1 MRSFLL
7 TFLLI
12 SIQAFARG
20 ADALHATTVVDAD
33 IKNLRNGSL
42 KHKLVRVKGLVIDA
56 RKDEISGDCEII
68 TLLDKGHTIPLVR
81 SITDAEQLRGLLG
94 AEISAVGTC
103 RSSFGG
109 VRRYHY
115 WGIRVRQGGIRIL
128 KSADSGF
135 QLAKDISSFRKA
147 DYETINTCQERMSVI
162 GRVTAVWSQNKILV
176 KTQSEDIVQVSLAE
190 GVPPP
195 QVGESVKAIG
205 FPETDMISLN
215 LGAALWKPAS
225 ERILVTESQPIDIN
239 GRLSASVGTNNL
251 LSVMSLHGKPVRIR
265 GKVLA
270 APTDEFGDPHFLL
283 DCNGLVVPV
292 DVSGVPEIQTDIP
305 IESTV
310 AISGILLAQT
320 NDWRPS
326 NPFPRIIGFRI
337 IPRWPSD
344 VSIIARPPWITP
356 ARLTV
361 VILILLVVLLAFLL
375 WIRILKKLIERRSR
389 QLYREELSHAASEL
403 RIRERTRLAVELHDA
418 LSQNISRAAL
428 QIDAAERLSE
438 VDRTK
443 ERHHLRI
450 AAKTLQSCRTEL
462 KNCLW
467 DLRNRTFDEPD
478 ITKTILRVLSA
489 HVGDTNLSV
498 RFNVSRQKLSDNAVH
513 TILRIIRE
521 LTINA
526 IRHGQAKSIRI
537 AGALADGKLA
547 FSVADDGVGFN
558 PDNTPGIAEGH
569 FGLQGIRERIRLFGG
584 EMTLESEVGVGT
596 KVKISLDAIRLS
608 S

>member
-1 MRSFLL
+1 MVCIQ
-7 TFLLI
+7 TFALG
-12 SIQAFARG
+12 S
-20 ADALHATTVVDAD
+20 DALHATSAINVD
-33 IKNLRNGSL
+33 IKDLWNGSFD
-42 KHKLVRVKGLVIDA
+42 HKLVRVSGLVVDA
-56 RKDEISGDCEII
+56 RKDEIAGNCEII
-68 TLLDKGHTIPLVR
+68 TILNKGHTITLVR
-81 SITDAEQLRGLLG
+81 AITDEKRLRGLLG
-94 AEISAVGTC
+94 AKVSAVGIC
-103 RSSFGG
+103 HPDIGG
-109 VRRYHY
+109 YRHYHY
-115 WGIRVRQGGIRIL
+115 RGIRIEEDDIL
-128 KSADSGF
+128 VLRSADDEF
-135 QLAKDISSFRKA
+135 LLAKDICTLRKA
-147 DYETINTCQERMSVI
+147 DYVAINTCQERMSVT
-162 GRVTAVWSQNKILV
+162 GCVTAVWSQNKVLV
-176 KTQSEDIVQVSLAE
+176 KTPDEAISQISLVE
-190 GVPPP
+190 GVRPP
-195 QVGESVKAIG
+195 QVGQSIKAIG

-270 APTDEFGDPHFLL
+270 TPAEEFDEPHFLL

-292 DVSGVPEIQTDIP
+292 DVSGVPDIQVDIP
-305 IESTV
+305 IGSTV
-310 AISGILLAQT
+310 GISGILLAQAK
-320 NDWRPS
+320 DWRPS
-326 NPFPRIIGFRI
+326 NPFPRLIGFCI
-337 IPRWPSD
+337 IPRRSSD
-344 VSIIARPPWITP
+344 ITIISQPPWITP

-361 VILILLVVLLAFLL
+361 VILLLLVVLLAFLL

-418 LSQNISRAAL
+418 LSQNISSAAL

-443 ERHHLRI
+443 ERHHLQI

-478 ITKTILRVLSA
+478 IAKTILRVLSA

-547 FSVADDGVGFN
+547 FSVTDDGGGFN
-558 PDNTPGIAEGH
+558 PDDTPGIAEGH

-584 EMTLESEVGVGT
+584 EMTLESEIGGGT

-608 S
+608 T